1 MKENLHHFV
10 FLVPFKNVKNY
21 INDCIESILKQ
32 EYVHFTI
39 YLLDDCSTDGTLDAI
54 VFQDDRIK
62 MIRNSESMGAV
73 ANLYHALKTLNIEE
87 DQVIVW
93 VDGDDCLFGNYTLQ
107 ILNYYYNE
115 GFLITYGQYI
125 DNFGRTGLCR
135 NYTLDEY
142 EDLRKATWKA
152 SHLKT
157 FKKSLFDRFMKYDPN
172 GEFLKDKDGNFF
184 MATGDMAY
192 MLPLLELAGYDK
204 LKFVE
209 NVLYFY
215 RISPHNDHSTYEGR
229 IKQLLAEEIIREKS
243 RINVY

>member
-1 MKENLHHFV
+1 MTENLHHFV

-32 EYVHFTI
+32 EYVHYTI
-39 YLLDDCSTDGTLDAI
+39 YLLDDFSNDGTLDALL
-54 VFQDDRIK
+54 FQDDRIK
-62 MIRNSESMGAV
+62 MIRHTESIGAV
-73 ANLYHALKTLNIEE
+73 ANIYHALKTLDIEA

-115 GFLITYGQYI
+115 GFKITYGQYI
-125 DNFGRTGLCR
+125 DNFGRTGLCS
-135 NYTLDEY
+135 NYTVEEY
-142 EDLRKATWKA
+142 QDLRKATWRA

-157 FKKSLFDRFMKYDPN
+157 FKKSLFDLLVKCDPN
-172 GEFLKDKDGNFF
+172 GESLKDKEGNFF

-204 LKFVE
+204 IKFVE

-215 RISPHNDHSTYEGR
+215 RISPHNDHSTSKGR
-229 IKQLLAEEIIREKS
+229 EKQLLVEEIIRAKS
-243 RINVY
+243 RIKLS